1 APGFPSL
8 SDQPKLADVNGDG
21 LADLVLVRPGEVH
34 YWLNFGRNQFG
45 PEQVITGTPNTTNF
59 RLVDMNGRG
68 SAGILWNN
76 ALSQSYIYMDL
87 GGGMKPHLL
96 QTVTNGLGRRI
107 RLDYRT
113 STDYY
118 IAARDRGTP
127 WSRGLHTPLPVV
139 SQVTVTDL
147 NSLQDYVSK
156 FE

>member
-1 APGFPSL
+1 
-8 SDQPKLADVNGDG
+8 
-21 LADLVLVRPGEVH
+21 
-34 YWLNFGRNQFG
+34 
-45 PEQVITGTPNTTNF
+45 
-59 RLVDMNGRG
+59 
-68 SAGILWNN
+68 
-76 ALSQSYIYMDL
+76 
-87 GGGMKPHLL
+87 HLL
-96 QTVTNGLGRRI
+96 QTITNGLGRRI

-156 FE
+156 FEYRDAYYSGLYRQFRAFERVVQADCGDLTAPTQLSVYTFDVGVVEQSLKGKVLQLESLVPDQPTRCDGQMELDAPSLFTRETFGYTSRTL